1 MNTKFNCFF
10 LLVTLLGITSNVW
23 SSGVGG
29 YSASNT
35 FTVTSG
41 NASNPTYMIA
51 SASISGDPV
60 YTGVVDSVTSSNVTF
75 ATGVDESNATV
86 YPFAGNNVFNK
97 NVQLPI
103 LTSNGSGSSVT
114 ITYPGGFDSTG
125 TGFDAAPDI
134 IIESPSGA
142 GVTSTATSTI
152 NSDGEITGVTVT
164 AGSGY
169 TEAPNV
175 TIVGGPHFLRNT
187 TLGSDHYGRYFLI
200 ETNTQTSLTLD
211 YSRLANGESQ
221 SASSFF
227 AVGDT
232 VEIIPAPTL
241 GSLFGTDMSSLPSN
255 WSNGKSN
262 DSDWVYLWESE
273 YSTYYPYHFLDA
285 TYESRGYPRGWRNIR
300 NSRLGVR
307 NNQIIYP
314 DEAFLIAKRTSG
326 DVDFT
331 FEGTVQTNDQ
341 KLFLPAGDKQILT
354 NNPYGTDLM
363 LCELIP
369 STSIGSGATKFNPG
383 SSATDTDMDT
393 ITLLQSGTWTT
404 YYYDSASAS
413 NPSVTA
419 MHEVA
424 TRKLSSGSMSVGD
437 FYIGH
442 GDIDDLESCS
452 ATGETAG
459 IGGNDSNYTKITIS
473 AGSGIANAL
482 PNTTDG
488 LNGFKITLASIQGHN
503 LNDDGTSEVD
513 ENGTNVADGSGV
525 VIYSNL
531 NGTHEI
537 IDSDNGYIVIEK
549 VRDVNLKADEQD
561 TLASNATAN
570 WAIGSKGSGYNGNA
584 KFYCIGGGGPD
595 ANHASAC
602 VGVISSTGG
611 ISSVSG
617 SGSYSSAPQAIVSGG
632 GWRTSSSGTSSRGNE
647 VVGASDG
654 VFISRGYSSGVKT
667 FLASSNPNN

>member
-1 MNTKFNCFF
+1 MTTKSNCF
-10 LLVTLLGITSNVW
+10 LLFITLLGIVSNVW

-41 NASNPTYMIA
+41 NATNPTYMIA

-60 YTGVVDSVTSSNVTF
+60 YTGVVDAVTSSNVTF
-75 ATGVDESNATV
+75 ATGTDENNNTI
-86 YPFAGNNVFNK
+86 YPFAGNNVFDK
-97 NVQLPI
+97 DVQLPI
-103 LTSNGSGSSVT
+103 LTSNAAGSSIT
-114 ITYPGGFDSTG
+114 SITYFGAFDSNR
-125 TGFDAAPDI
+125 GFDAAPDI
-134 IIESPSGA
+134 MIDAPSGA
-142 GVTSTATSTI
+142 GVASTATCTI
-152 NSDGEITGVTVT
+152 NAQGEIISTSVT

-169 TEAPNV
+169 TEAPKV
-175 TIVGGPHFLRNT
+175 KIVGGPHFLRNT
-187 TLGSDHYGRYFLI
+187 TLGSANYGRYFLI
-200 ETNTQTSLTLD
+200 STNTQTSLTLD
-211 YSRLANGESQ
+211 YSRIAHGESS
-221 SASSFF
+221 SASSYFS
-227 AVGDT
+227 VGDT
-232 VEIIPAPTL
+232 VEIIPAPTM
-241 GSLFGTDMSSLPSN
+241 GSIFGTDTSDLPTG
-255 WSNGKSN
+255 WSYGLP
-262 DSDWVYLWESE
+262 DDVDWVYLYDSE
-273 YSTYYPYHFLDA
+273 YSAYFPYSFLGS
-285 TYESRGYPRGWRNIR
+285 TYEPSWPRGWYSVRN
-300 NSRLGVR
+300 LGDGVQ

-314 DEAFLIAKRTSG
+314 DEAFLISKRTSNNAT
-326 DVDFT
+326 FI

-341 KLFLPAGDKQILT
+341 QLFLPAGDKQILT

-369 STSIGSGATKFNPG
+369 STSIGSGTTKFNPG
-383 SSATDTDMDT
+383 SSATDTNMDK

-404 YYYDSASAS
+404 YYYDSGSAS

-424 TRKLSSGSMSVGD
+424 TRKLTSGSMAVSD

-442 GDIDDLESCS
+442 GDITNLESCS
-452 ATGETAG
+452 ATGDTAG

-473 AGSGIANAL
+473 AGSNIANAL
-482 PNTTDG
+482 PTATDG
-488 LNGFKITLASIQGHN
+488 LNGFMITLSSIQGYD
-503 LNDDGTSEVD
+503 LNEDGTSEVD

-525 VIYSNL
+525 VVYSNL
-531 NGTHEI
+531 NGTHQI
-537 IDSDNGYIVIEK
+537 VDSASGYIVIEK
-549 VRDVNLKADEQD
+549 IRDINLKSNEQD

-595 ANHASAC
+595 ANHATAC

-647 VVGASDG
+647 VVGATDG